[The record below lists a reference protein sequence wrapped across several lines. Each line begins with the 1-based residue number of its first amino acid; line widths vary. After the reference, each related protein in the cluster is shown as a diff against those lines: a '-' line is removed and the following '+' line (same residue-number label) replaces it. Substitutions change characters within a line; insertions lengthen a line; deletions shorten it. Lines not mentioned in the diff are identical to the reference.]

1 MMKDQYSHFIESLRE
16 NGFSKSHGHLKNADT
31 ELTTSREQG
40 FAFHTT
46 TPVEREMRE
55 INRRAD
61 VGFRW
66 SIPGVENLLLVKTY
80 LMLNG
85 P

>member
-1 MMKDQYSHFIESLRE
+1 MKNQYRHFIVRLTEKGLST
-16 NGFSKSHGHLKNADT
+16 SYGHLKNAES
-31 ELTTSREQG
+31 ELTISREHD
-40 FAFHTT
+40 FPFHTT

-61 VGFRW
+61 VGVRW
-66 SIPGVENLLLVKTY
+66 SIPGVENLLLVKTH